1 MSSHLSKDLKQKYEC
16 RSIPVRHG
24 DTVRIKRGGSRGK
37 EGKVSEVYRRKWC
50 IYIEN
55 VTKRKTNGQEIKV
68 PIHPSN
74 CEITQLRL
82 DKDRKALL
90 ERKKRSAS
98 DKVKMAKMD

>member
-1 MSSHLSKDLKQKYEC
+1 MSSRLSKELNDKYEV

-24 DTVRIKRGGSRGK
+24 DTVRIKRGASKGK
-37 EGKVSEVYRRKWC
+37 EGKVSEVYRRRWC

-55 VTKRKTNGQEIKV
+55 VTKRKANGQEIKL

-82 DKDRKALL
+82 DNDRKDIL
-90 ERKKRSAS
+90 ERKKKSAS
-98 DKVKMAKMD
+98 DKHKMTKMD

>member
-1 MSSHLSKDLKQKYEC
+1 M
-16 RSIPVRHG
+16 
-24 DTVRIKRGGSRGK
+24 RIKRGSSKGK
-37 EGKVSEVYRRKWC
+37 EGKVSEVYRRRWC

-90 ERKKRSAS
+90 ERKKRRAG
-98 DKVKMAKMD
+98 DKHNLAKMD